1 MKYFLLFVLV
11 MNVVTFTAFGIDK
24 LKAVKGKWR
33 ISESTL
39 LLLSMCFG
47 SVGQLAGMKVF
58 HHKTHKW
65 YFWLMGIISFIL
77 HFGILY
83 ILLTKS
89 IM

>member
-1 MKYFLLFVLV
+1 MKYFLLFVLL

-39 LLLSMCFG
+39 LLLALCFG
-47 SVGQLAGMKVF
+47 SIGQLVGMKVF

-65 YFWLMGIISFIL
+65 YFWAAGIFFVVL
-77 HFGILY
+77 HSVILY
-83 ILLTKS
+83 VLFTKS
-89 IM
+89 IL

>member
-1 MKYFLLFVLV
+1 MKYFLLFVLI
-11 MNVVTFTAFGIDK
+11 MNAITFTAFGIDK

-39 LLLSMCFG
+39 LLLSLCFG
-47 SVGQLAGMKVF
+47 SGGQLAGMKVF

-65 YFWLMGIISFIL
+65 YCWLMGIISFIL